1 MICQH
6 DRPTVGLARNDRA
19 DGVLAQR
26 DARATA
32 RQCGARAAAHRPR
45 HIRVCDHAIFLAL
58 HRTDGASACWKKQVK
73 IDDGPERLV
82 PSQGGTNGSNP
93 PPSSER
99 DARSTAEV
107 REHLSHKL
115 MQFCVIDHL
124 SLLPVRLSQPH
135 LGPASPSTPKADL
148 PTTSWTVI
156 AFAG

>member
-32 RQCGARAAAHRPR
+32 RQCGARPLRIARGISAFA
-45 HIRVCDHAIFLAL
+45 IIAIFLAL